1 MGTYFNPGNESM
13 KRAVNSRIY
22 IDKTGLLKLTNQ
34 ILFTEENCIAVSHAR
49 RFGKSQA
56 AGMIDAYY
64 SCGSDSKKLFSPYEI
79 ATAPDFEKH
88 LNKYNVIH
96 LDISSFTDFYK
107 ENLVNKILET
117 LHRELKKQYPTILD
131 LSNPIGTILMQVYEL
146 SQKAF
151 VIIID
156 EWDCVVRNHADRP
169 DLVHTYLQFLHSLF
183 KSEES
188 KKFLA
193 LAYIT
198 GILPIK
204 KIEDESALNNFVEY
218 TMLESNELTPYFG
231 FTQKEVEQLCIKYDM
246 NFQSVKEWYNGYL
259 IDGFHMYNPNS
270 VYRAMV
276 TKKLNSYWKNTSAF
290 DTINNYITL
299 NFSGLKEDILT
310 MLAGGSVPVNVNT
323 FKNDLSVIGSK
334 DEALTA
340 LIHLGYL
347 GYNAVM
353 EEAYIPNYEVSLA
366 YQAALSTG
374 QWSEIAASIS
384 RCQELLNATIR
395 KDSDK
400 VAELVE
406 LAHSSYT
413 SLLKYNDEN
422 ALSCV
427 LTMAY
432 FTAPAYYNVI
442 REFPSGIGFADLVLI
457 PREDTTGHPAI
468 ILELK
473 WNKDANSAIK
483 QIKERNYTGNLK
495 GYRNKVL
502 LVGINYDKKSQNK
515 KHTCIIEEI

>member
-1 MGTYFNPGNESM
+1 
-13 KRAVNSRIY
+13 
-22 IDKTGLLKLTNQ
+22 
-34 ILFTEENCIAVSHAR
+34 
-49 RFGKSQA
+49 
-56 AGMIDAYY
+56 
-64 SCGSDSKKLFSPYEI
+64 
-79 ATAPDFEKH
+79 
-88 LNKYNVIH
+88 
-96 LDISSFTDFYK
+96 
-107 ENLVNKILET
+107 
-117 LHRELKKQYPTILD
+117 
-131 LSNPIGTILMQVYEL
+131 
-146 SQKAF
+146 
-151 VIIID
+151 
-156 EWDCVVRNHADRP
+156 
-169 DLVHTYLQFLHSLF
+169 
-183 KSEES
+183 
-188 KKFLA
+188 
-193 LAYIT
+193 
-198 GILPIK
+198 
-204 KIEDESALNNFVEY
+204 
-218 TMLESNELTPYFG
+218 
-231 FTQKEVEQLCIKYDM
+231 
-246 NFQSVKEWYNGYL
+246 
-259 IDGFHMYNPNS
+259 MYNPNS

-427 LTMAY
+427 ISL
-432 FTAPAYYNVI
+432 AYYSAQKNYTLH
-442 REFPSGIGFADLVLI
+442 REMPAGKGFADIVFEPNRNCDLPALI
-457 PREDTTGHPAI
+457 V
-468 ILELK
+468 ELK
-473 WNKDANSAIK
+473 WGHSAEEAVEQIK
-483 QIKERNYTGNLK
+483 QKDYLDCLKNYSGE
-495 GYRNKVL
+495 VL
-502 LVGINYDKKSQNK
+502 LVGVNYDKEKR
-515 KHTCIIEEI
+515 HTCRIERVKI

>member
-22 IDKTGLLKLTNQ
+22 VDKTGLLEFTNNV
-34 ILFTEENCIAVSHAR
+34 LFTEENCIAVSHAR

-64 SCGSDSKKLFSPYEI
+64 SCGSDSRELFAPYEI
-79 ATAPDFEKH
+79 ATKPDFEEH

-96 LDISSFTDFYK
+96 LDISSFMDYYK
-107 ENLVNKILET
+107 DNLVEKILET
-117 LHRELKKQYPTILD
+117 LYRELKEQYPAILD
-131 LSNPIGTILMQVYEL
+131 LANPIGAILMQVYEL
-146 SQKAF
+146 SEKPF

-169 DLVHTYLQFLHSLF
+169 DLVHKYLQFLHSLF

-204 KIEDESALNNFVEY
+204 KIKDESALNNFVEY

-231 FTQKEVEQLCIKYDM
+231 FTQKEVEDLCNQYGMD
-246 NFQSVKEWYNGYL
+246 FESVKEWYNGYL
-259 IDGFHMYNPNS
+259 IDGMHMYNPNS

-276 TKKLNSYWKNTSAF
+276 TKKLSSYWKNTSAF

-299 NFSGLKEDILT
+299 NFAGLKDDILT
-310 MLAGGSVPVNVNT
+310 MLAGGRVSVNVNT
-323 FKNDLSVIGSK
+323 FQNDLSVIGSK

-347 GYNAVM
+347 GYDAGM
-353 EEAYIPNYEVSLA
+353 EEAYIPNYEVGLA
-366 YQAALSTG
+366 YQAALATG
-374 QWSEIAASIS
+374 EWKEIAASIS

-395 KDSDK
+395 GNADK

-406 LAHSSYT
+406 LAHSSYA

-442 REFPSGIGFADLVLI
+442 REFPSGVGFADMVLI
-457 PREDTTGHPAI
+457 PRADAGERPAI
-468 ILELK
+468 IIELK
-473 WNKDANSAIK
+473 WDKNADSAIR
-483 QIKERNYTGNLK
+483 QIKERRYTGNLK
-495 GYRNKVL
+495 GYGKKIL
-502 LVGINYDKKSQNK
+502 LVGISYDKKSENK
-515 KHTCIIEEI
+515 KHECVIEEW